1 LSLIIIHP
9 LSAATARS
17 CSLKF
22 AAEPETCCADRSRQ
36 VKTISKL
43 EVPGF
48 LNFSLFEVLRLL
60 FKVFEPFT
68 ASFLKVKF

>member
-1 LSLIIIHP
+1 MHP

-22 AAEPETCCADRSRQ
+22 AAEPETCCVDRSRQ
-36 VKTISKL
+36 VKTIFKL
-43 EVPGF
+43 EVPEF
-48 LNFSLFEVLRLL
+48 LDFSLFEVLKLL

-68 ASFLKVKF
+68 ASFLKVKV